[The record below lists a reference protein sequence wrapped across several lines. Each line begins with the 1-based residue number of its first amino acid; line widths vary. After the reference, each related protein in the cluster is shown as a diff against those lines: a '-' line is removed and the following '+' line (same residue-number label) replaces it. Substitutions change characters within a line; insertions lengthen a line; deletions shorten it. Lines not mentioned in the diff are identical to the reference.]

1 MRLLRLRVRSSDEWR
16 ELMATGVAPDTLFVP
31 TTDKVG
37 DGEEVL
43 VEVTAPSLPN
53 KVVFRAAVHSWRP
66 ALPRLRVRAGASVH
80 FATGEEHKRDF
91 IGNALDGRAP
101 DVPRRKHD
109 RFPLTV
115 PVRFR
120 VGAELEFHDGTLI
133 EVSAGGG
140 LLATPTPPPIGAD
153 VVVELT
159 PPGAA
164 AAMTV
169 AARVSYHTPQGAAG
183 LRFVSRDG
191 DGARRLREL
200 VRRLVVE

>member
-1 MRLLRLRVRSSDEWR
+1 
-16 ELMATGVAPDTLFVP
+16 MATGVAPDTLFVP

-53 KVVFRAAVHSWRP
+53 KVVFRGAVHSWRP

-91 IGNALDGRAP
+91 IGSALDGRVA

-140 LLATPTPPPIGAD
+140 LLATSAPPPVGAD

-164 AAMTV
+164 ASMTV
-169 AARVSYHTPQGAAG
+169 AARVSYHTPQGTAG

-191 DGARRLREL
+191 DGAHRLREL

>member
-1 MRLLRLRVRSSDEWR
+1 MRLLRLRIRNADEWR

-31 TTDKVG
+31 TTDRVD
-37 DGEEVL
+37 DGEAVL

-53 KVVFRAAVHSWRP
+53 KVVFRGAVHSWRP
-66 ALPRLRVRAGASVH
+66 APPRLRVRAGASVH

-91 IGNALDGRAP
+91 INNALDGLIA

-120 VGAELEFHDGTLI
+120 AGAELGFEDGTLI

-140 LLATPTPPPIGAD
+140 LLSAPTLPAVGAD
-153 VVVELT
+153 VVLELT
-159 PPGAA
+159 PQGAA
-164 AAMTV
+164 AAMSV
-169 AARVSYHTPQGAAG
+169 AARVSYHTPTGAAG
-183 LRFVSRDG
+183 LRFVSRDS

>member
-1 MRLLRLRVRSSDEWR
+1 
-16 ELMATGVAPDTLFVP
+16 MATGVAPDTLFVP

-115 PVRFR
+115 PVRVR
-120 VGAELEFHDGTLI
+120 VGAELEFHDGTLV

-140 LLATPTPPPIGAD
+140 LLATPTLPPLGAD

-169 AARVSYHTPQGAAG
+169 AARVSYHTPQGTAG

>member
-1 MRLLRLRVRSSDEWR
+1 MTEPQWVDVGSVEELSGKSPQTVVAGRTRIAIAYR
-16 ELMATGVAPDTLFVP
+16 EGRFGAISAVCNHAGGPLGEGRCD
-31 TTDKVG
+31 G
-37 DGEEVL
+37 DYL
-43 VEVTAPSLPN
+43 VCPWHGW
-53 KVVFRAAVHSWRP
+53 KF
-66 ALPRLRVRAGASVH
+66 H

-120 VGAELEFHDGTLI
+120 VGAELEFHDGTLV

-140 LLATPTPPPIGAD
+140 LLATPTLPPLGAD

-169 AARVSYHTPQGAAG
+169 AARVSYHTPQGTAG

>member
-53 KVVFRAAVHSWRP
+53 KVVFRGAVHSWRP
-66 ALPRLRVRAGASVH
+66 ALPRLRVRAGASVA

-140 LLATPTPPPIGAD
+140 LLATPTPPPVGAD

>member
-1 MRLLRLRVRSSDEWR
+1 MRLLRLRVRSADEWR
-16 ELMATGVAPDTLFVP
+16 ELIATGVAPDTVFVP

-53 KVVFRAAVHSWRP
+53 KVVFRGAVHSWRP
-66 ALPRLRVRAGASVH
+66 ALPRLRVRAGASVA

-91 IGNALDGRAP
+91 IGNALDGRVAA
-101 DVPRRKHD
+101 VPRRKHD

-115 PVRFR
+115 AVTFR
-120 VGAELEFHDGTLI
+120 TGAELAFAAGTLI
-133 EVSAGGG
+133 EVSAGGA
-140 LLATPTPPPIGAD
+140 LLASEAPPAVGAD
-153 VVVELT
+153 VVLAIT

-169 AARVSYHTPQGAAG
+169 AARVSYHTPQGQAG